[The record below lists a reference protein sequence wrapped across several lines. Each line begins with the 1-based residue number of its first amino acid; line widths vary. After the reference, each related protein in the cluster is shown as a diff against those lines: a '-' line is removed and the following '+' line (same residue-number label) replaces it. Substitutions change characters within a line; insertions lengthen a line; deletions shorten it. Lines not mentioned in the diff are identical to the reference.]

1 MILKRDDAFR
11 AVCEFR
17 TEASSGAF
25 SVGTGMFV
33 SSQADE
39 NNIYEWI
46 VTAGH
51 VAMELQIGQRL

>member
-17 TEASSGAF
+17 TEVNPGTF

-39 NNIYEWI
+39 NTI
-46 VTAGH
+46 
-51 VAMELQIGQRL
+51 